1 MAGLGLLGILFLI
14 VCLGS
19 FICWIMV
26 LIKQFQNAGPVHGI
40 IGIITC
46 GIWTLIWGWM
56 NAAKLN
62 IQKLM
67 MIWTVLIVIY
77 IVLYIAGAGAM
88 MSGMSGVAPTNLA
101 P

>member
-1 MAGLGLLGILFLI
+1 MAFGAVGILALLVSLGCLI
-14 VCLGS
+14 C
-19 FICWIMV
+19 FIMV
-26 LIKQFQNAGPVHGI
+26 VIKQFQDAGPLHGI
-40 IGIITC
+40 IGIVTC

-56 NAAKLN
+56 NATRLN
-62 IQKLM
+62 IKKIM

-88 MSGMSGVAPTNLA
+88 MSQMRGMQPT

>member
-1 MAGLGLLGILFLI
+1 MAAAGILGILAMLVGLGCLVCFII
-14 VCLGS
+14 V
-19 FICWIMV
+19 V
-26 LIKQFQNAGPVHGI
+26 IKQFQNAGALHGV

-56 NAAKLN
+56 NRTQLN
-62 IQKLM
+62 IQKIML
-67 MIWTVLIVIY
+67 IWTVLLVIY

-88 MSGMSGVAPTNLA
+88 FSQMRGTMPTNT